1 MDGITKMWLR
11 EKYQLIETDPCSV
24 APSGVFSGIHG
35 WRACAALILAY
46 CNNPEHVDWSDV
58 QSALEEALK
67 AFELPT
73 DFPERM
79 HEIKK
84 EDEER
89 ARQKEAQQASVFARF
104 PREEWQRIVAE
115 GGTEESY
122 SEWIVSSVRR
132 AGGV

>member
-1 MDGITKMWLR
+1 MDAITKKWLR
-11 EKYQLIETDPCSV
+11 EKYQLIETDPHNV
-24 APSGVFSGIHG
+24 APSGSFSGNHG
-35 WRACAALILAY
+35 WHACAALILAY

-67 AFELPT
+67 AFKLPHN
-73 DFPERM
+73 FPERVY
-79 HEIKK
+79 ELKK
-84 EDEER
+84 EDGER
-89 ARQKEAQQASVFARF
+89 ARQKAEQQASLFARF
-104 PREEWQRIVAE
+104 PRSEWQRIVAE